1 MIPCQR
7 HLFEIPEGV
16 TYLNCAYMSP
26 LMRSVV
32 DAGKAGLERK
42 ARPWEIRTEDFFN
55 REEDLRGLA
64 AQLFQCTVNDV
75 AIVPSASYG
84 LSTAAL
90 NLPVPRGEKI
100 LVLEEQFPSNF
111 YPWHRLAREKQAEVS
126 IVPWPEDGDWTA
138 GVLRELKDGVA
149 IAALPHTQWTSGG
162 LLDLARIGEACRQHG
177 TALVLDLTQS
187 LGAYPFDAEKV
198 QPDFAVA
205 ATYKWLLGPYS
216 LGVMYVAPKRQNGK
230 PLEDNWIQRD
240 NAREFSGLIR
250 YTDGFEPGARRFDM
264 GERSNF
270 ALLPAAIRAME
281 QLLAWGVKEI
291 SETIGLFSRRLIK
304 NAEEFGWNTPPE
316 RLRAPHYVCLRSATP
331 PPESLQ
337 ENLAKERVYVSL
349 RGKSIRVT
357 PHVFNSEEDIDRLL
371 HLLKQPVA
379 LTG

>member
-42 ARPWEIRTEDFFN
+42 ARPWEIRTDDFFN

-90 NLPVPRGEKI
+90 NLPVARGQKI

-162 LLDLARIGEACRQHG
+162 LLDLAQIGEACRQHG

-198 QPDFAVA
+198 
-205 ATYKWLLGPYS
+205 
-216 LGVMYVAPKRQNGK
+216 
-230 PLEDNWIQRD
+230 
-240 NAREFSGLIR
+240 
-250 YTDGFEPGARRFDM
+250 
-264 GERSNF
+264 
-270 ALLPAAIRAME
+270 
-281 QLLAWGVKEI
+281 
-291 SETIGLFSRRLIK
+291 
-304 NAEEFGWNTPPE
+304 
-316 RLRAPHYVCLRSATP
+316 
-331 PPESLQ
+331 
-337 ENLAKERVYVSL
+337 
-349 RGKSIRVT
+349 
-357 PHVFNSEEDIDRLL
+357 
-371 HLLKQPVA
+371 
-379 LTG
+379 